1 MRRARAPPARSGTIS
16 WTPTERGRARGA
28 EDLRWRSEEQRSEQE
43 RRFEELGLEDFFWSY
58 IRLQARVDDLGTELR
73 ESR

>member
-1 MRRARAPPARSGTIS
+1 M
-16 WTPTERGRARGA
+16 
-28 EDLRWRSEEQRSEQE
+28 EQRTYVGGVPEHERSEQE

-58 IRLQARVDDLGTELR
+58 IKLQSRVDDLETELRELR